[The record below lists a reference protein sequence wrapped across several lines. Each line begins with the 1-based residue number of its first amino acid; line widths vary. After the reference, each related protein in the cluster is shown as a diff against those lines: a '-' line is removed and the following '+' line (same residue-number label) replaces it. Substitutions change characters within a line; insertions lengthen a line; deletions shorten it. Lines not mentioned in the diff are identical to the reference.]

1 MFDLQDA
8 PVELARRESRRW
20 AHPRAFCPP
29 IPDARRRRPPARP
42 LAERAGRR
50 DRLVASEEPGFYDV
64 TAGADRPEA
73 PSGPGDAPAGSAER
87 RDCATPRSI
96 EARKRLERAA
106 TTPGSPLGAAL
117 GQLAAAVDA
126 LAAAAADEEH
136 VDVVGDALVAVDYLR
151 SRMDAVLLRL
161 LADFDRRDG
170 HRADGAVTAGSWL
183 RARTNSDFSSTATL
197 AWAARRRDDLPRL
210 AAHLDAGDITLAH
223 FTAVTKAATPA
234 RLDSVS
240 AAEDSLADLALAN
253 PPRDV
258 RLTLRRL
265 AETIDP
271 DGSDPANHADDAGAD
286 PLRDLTLRR
295 GYGGRG
301 EVFGTLDP
309 LTREA
314 LEVLLDAFDTPDGAD
329 TPPRERRTHGQ
340 RRHDAFAALLHTLLA
355 QPQLPSV
362 QGARPTI
369 LINVDLAAALGL
381 PADHPVAGMTLADI
395 AALLGIDLTDLGLA
409 DPDDAPD
416 PAESSDNPD
425 PADGDADN
433 GEQVAGYADAGDPGA
448 PADPAPPADAGDVE
462 PPADPAP
469 PAPAG
474 PTGSPPARPPRFGS
488 GVATTPATVRSLLG
502 QATVMAV
509 LTLGPWRVVNVGSK
523 HRTLPGWLRCVL
535 MSMHRHCRGP
545 DCDRPASWTEAHHI
559 LPWIVGRTTD
569 LNDSLPLC
577 PAHHKLLD
585 QGWSVDLDLA
595 TGVVTWTSP
604 TGRVIHVPPPP
615 P

>member
-1 MFDLQDA
+1 MFGLQDA

-20 AHPRAFCPP
+20 AHPRAFGPP

-50 DRLVASEEPGFYDV
+50 DGLVASEEPGVYDV

-73 PSGPGDAPAGSAER
+73 PSGPGDAPAGSSGR
-87 RDCATPRSI
+87 QDCATPRSV

-106 TTPGSPLGAAL
+106 TTPGSPLGSAL
-117 GQLAAAVDA
+117 GELAAAVDA
-126 LAAAAADEEH
+126 LAAAAAHEEH

-240 AAEDSLADLALAN
+240 AAEDVLADLALTN

-286 PLRDLTLRR
+286 PLRDLALRR

-314 LEVLLDAFDTPDGAD
+314 LEVLLDAFDTPDGPD

-355 QPQLPSV
+355 QPGLPSV

-369 LINVDLAAALGL
+369 LINIDLAAALGL

-395 AALLGIDLTDLGLA
+395 AALLGIDLTDLGLT
-409 DPDDAPD
+409 DPDDAPG
-416 PAESSDNPD
+416 PAESSDHPD
-425 PADGDADN
+425 PAGD
-433 GEQVAGYADAGDPGA
+433 
-448 PADPAPPADAGDVE
+448 DVE

-488 GVATTPATVRSLLG
+488 GVATTAATVRSLLG

-545 DCDRPASWTEAHHI
+545 DCDRRASWTQAHHI